1 MPVLD
6 MTPRVFIFL
15 VLYIM
20 SSQLTSGIKALKEA
34 GRPLRSL
41 LWLNGTMRTWQGLT
55 RSINFLEVTI
65 IHTYP
70 KVVTGNYL
78 QQ

>member
-1 MPVLD
+1 M
-6 MTPRVFIFL
+6 
-15 VLYIM
+15 
-20 SSQLTSGIKALKEA
+20 TSGIKALKEA
-34 GRPLRSL
+34 GRLLRSL

-70 KVVTGNYL
+70 KVVTGNYFTTVMREIALVSRYIIL
-78 QQ
+78 QKG